1 MKVKLKEMGSHSL
14 ILSSLCFQPFI
25 LGILEKRIQWIQLYV
40 QPESV
45 SELHFNLLKFH
56 GLALCIDHH
65 MVVNHIC
72 PMCEL
77 AQEL

>member
-14 ILSSLCFQPFI
+14 IFSSPCFQPVI
-25 LGILEKRIQWIQLYV
+25 LGILEKRTQCIQLYI

-56 GLALCIDHH
+56 CLALCIDHH
-65 MVVNHIC
+65 VVVNHIS

>member
-45 SELHFNLLKFH
+45 SELHLT
-56 GLALCIDHH
+56 C
-65 MVVNHIC
+65 
-72 PMCEL
+72 
-77 AQEL
+77 

>member
-14 ILSSLCFQPFI
+14 IFSSPCFQPFI
-25 LGILEKRIQWIQLYV
+25 LGILQKRTQCIQLYV

-45 SELHFNLLKFH
+45 SELHFNLPKFH
-56 GLALCIDHH
+56 CLALCIDHH
-65 MVVNHIC
+65 MVVNHISS
-72 PMCEL
+72 MCEL